1 MASPETIVIE
11 VRAQFEGLLAEMVG
25 GAAQGRT
32 ADGMERHVFR
42 RVLALGRGLLRVF
55 VAQQAPATR
64 PPVVVTPGAVR
75 LA

>member
-1 MASPETIVIE
+1 
-11 VRAQFEGLLAEMVG
+11 MVG